1 MDHREILGKLTPE
14 GKASLL
20 SGRDFWSTRPLEEY
34 GIPSVVFSDGPH
46 GVRRQAEKSDHIG
59 LNESLPAT
67 CFPPAC
73 ALANS
78 WDVSLAEEQGRLL
91 GEEAAAQGAGVLLG
105 PALNI
110 KRNPLC
116 GRNFEYFS
124 EDPLLSG
131 KLAAAYVRGIQSA
144 GVGACVKH
152 FAANNAETRRMV
164 SDSVI
169 DDRTLR
175 EIYLAGF
182 EIAVKEGA
190 PCAVMAAYNKVNGTF
205 ASENER
211 LLRDI
216 LRGEWGFGGV
226 VMTDWGGGNDR
237 PAAVAAGCDLEM
249 PHCAYAD
256 EDVAAAVRAGKLS
269 EEDVDACLLRLFSL
283 AEKYGGREGG
293 GTYDSASH
301 AAFARRCAAESVV
314 LLKNEGVLPLAE
326 GEKVCLIGR
335 LARFP
340 HTQGAGSSAVNAVA
354 DGCLSVI
361 GGYGVEFVGYAP
373 GYGRRRAGRRSMKRA
388 VALAERSDTVLFFL
402 GPDDLGE
409 SEGIDR
415 ENMKLPQFQLDVLS
429 EIVQTGKKVVAVLQC
444 GGAVELG
451 CAERCGAIVLPS
463 LGGQEASRALLD
475 VLTGAVNPSGK
486 LAESFPAAYADC
498 PSASRFPGRPMT
510 TEYREGIYV
519 GYRYYLTAKVP
530 VRYPFGFG
538 MSYTSFS
545 YSDLEVNGEGASF
558 VLTNTGGR
566 AGAETAQLYIG
577 KKDAAV
583 FRPSLELK
591 GFCKVRLGAGESRR
605 VHIGFGEKAFL
616 YFNAATGAWECE
628 GGAYEVCVGASCEDI
643 RLRASV
649 QAAGTGAPPPYAG
662 MCLPG
667 YEKGRVS
674 DVPKREFAALLG
686 REVPPSGYAF
696 DKKGRIQTGENST
709 VNDLRYARGFAGRAF
724 YRVVR
729 GIYFMLRAVGAR
741 KAAHTVRMGA
751 FDLPVRGLAKF
762 GGLSRPRTEGLLL
775 LFNGKFF
782 AGLRRFF
789 SGGKRKGKAKN
800 K

>member
-59 LNESLPAT
+59 LNGSLPAT

-269 EEDVDACLLRLFSL
+269 EEAVDACLLRLFSL

-402 GPDDLGE
+402 GPDDLG
-409 SEGIDR
+409 
-415 ENMKLPQFQLDVLS
+415 
-429 EIVQTGKKVVAVLQC
+429 
-444 GGAVELG
+444 
-451 CAERCGAIVLPS
+451 
-463 LGGQEASRALLD
+463 
-475 VLTGAVNPSGK
+475 
-486 LAESFPAAYADC
+486 
-498 PSASRFPGRPMT
+498 
-510 TEYREGIYV
+510 
-519 GYRYYLTAKVP
+519 
-530 VRYPFGFG
+530 
-538 MSYTSFS
+538 
-545 YSDLEVNGEGASF
+545 
-558 VLTNTGGR
+558 
-566 AGAETAQLYIG
+566 
-577 KKDAAV
+577 
-583 FRPSLELK
+583 
-591 GFCKVRLGAGESRR
+591 
-605 VHIGFGEKAFL
+605 
-616 YFNAATGAWECE
+616 
-628 GGAYEVCVGASCEDI
+628 
-643 RLRASV
+643 
-649 QAAGTGAPPPYAG
+649 
-662 MCLPG
+662 
-667 YEKGRVS
+667 
-674 DVPKREFAALLG
+674 
-686 REVPPSGYAF
+686 
-696 DKKGRIQTGENST
+696 
-709 VNDLRYARGFAGRAF
+709 
-724 YRVVR
+724 
-729 GIYFMLRAVGAR
+729 
-741 KAAHTVRMGA
+741 
-751 FDLPVRGLAKF
+751 
-762 GGLSRPRTEGLLL
+762 
-775 LFNGKFF
+775 
-782 AGLRRFF
+782 
-789 SGGKRKGKAKN
+789 
-800 K
+800 

>member
-1 MDHREILGKLTPE
+1 MDHSEILGKLVPRE
-14 GKASLL
+14 KAALL
-20 SGRDFWSTRPLEEY
+20 SGRDFWSTHPLAEY
-34 GIPSVVFSDGPH
+34 GIPSVTFSDGPH
-46 GVRRQAEKSDHIG
+46 GVRRQAKKSDHIG
-59 LNESLPAT
+59 LNKSLPAT

-91 GEEAAAQGAGVLLG
+91 GEEAAAQGVGVLLG

-164 SDSVI
+164 SDSVL
-169 DDRTLR
+169 DERTLR

-190 PCAVMAAYNKVNGTF
+190 PSAVMAAYNKVNGVF
-205 ASENER
+205 SSENKR

-216 LRGEWGFGGV
+216 LRGEWGFDGV

-256 EDVAAAVRAGKLS
+256 EDVAAAVREKKLA
-269 EEDVDACLLRLFSL
+269 EADVDACLLRLFSL
-283 AEKYGGREGG
+283 AEKYGGKAGG
-293 GTYDSASH
+293 DAYDFAGH
-301 AAFARRCAAESVV
+301 AAFARRCAAESIV

-326 GEKVCLIGR
+326 REKVCLIGR

-340 HTQGAGSSAVNAVA
+340 HTQGAGSSAVNAEA
-354 DGCLSVI
+354 ESCLSVI
-361 GGYGVEFVGYAP
+361 GEYGVELIGYAP
-373 GYGRRRAGRRSMKRA
+373 GYGRRSTGRRGIKRA
-388 VALAERSDTVLFFL
+388 VALAEQSDTVLFFL

-415 ENMKLPQFQLDVLS
+415 ESMELPQFQLDVLS
-429 EIVQTGKKVVAVLQC
+429 EILQTGKKVVAVLQC

-451 CAERCGAIVLPS
+451 CAEQCGAIVLPS

-498 PSASRFPGRPMT
+498 PSASGFPGGPMT
-510 TEYREGIYV
+510 AEYREGIYV

-545 YSDLEVNGEGASF
+545 YSGLEVNEGGVSF
-558 VLTNTGGR
+558 VLTNTGGH
-566 AGAETAQLYIG
+566 AGAEIAQLYIG
-577 KKDAAV
+577 KSDAAV
-583 FRPSLELK
+583 FRPVLELK
-591 GFCKVRLGAGESRR
+591 GFCKVRLGTGESRR
-605 VHIGFGEKAFL
+605 VYISFGERTFR
-616 YFNAATGAWECE
+616 YFNTATGGWECE
-628 GGAYEVCVGASCEDI
+628 GGVYEVCVGASCEDI

-649 QAAGTGAPPPYAG
+649 QIAGSGAPSPYAG
-662 MCLPG
+662 LGLPS
-667 YEKGRVS
+667 YETGRVS
-674 DVPKREFAALLG
+674 DVPRSEFAVLLG
-686 REVPPSGYAF
+686 REIPPSGYAF
-696 DKKGRIQTGENST
+696 DKRGRTETGENST
-709 VNDLRYARGFAGRAF
+709 VDDLRRARGIAGRAF
-724 YRVVR
+724 SLAVR
-729 GIYFMLRAVGAR
+729 GIYFVLHAVGAR

-762 GGLSRPRTEGLLL
+762 GGLSRPRMEGLLL

-789 SGGKRKGKAKN
+789 FGGKRKDKGKSK
-800 K
+800 